1 MEKILNTQGL
11 GVAGRQN
18 ELIELALTYKFKG
31 VEVDM
36 EDLVGRHDAMGK
48 EFACQFLQSA
58 KIELGTFQLPVDMGC
73 SDNDYAAFESK
84 IPTIVALCEALNGS
98 RCYVMIE
105 TSSETEHAENLDR
118 HRVRLHSL
126 GETLG
131 QNNIKV
137 GLALQQVGANEKEH
151 KFVQSADDML
161 NLISTVGHANVG
173 LALDTWQWIASGGTA
188 DQVGSLGPN
197 QITELRLADVCA
209 DADAANLKKS
219 DRVLPGAQDDSVSV
233 AVFAGLQGAGYDGAV
248 SVSTDVSTFSKANR
262 DDVVARITRL
272 LDRLIANQDLNDA
285 APVPSVEEDS
295 PEGEAEAT
303 GDQDDSQGENAEPVA
318 AAE

>member
-58 KIELGTFQLPVDMGC
+58 KIDLGTFQLPVNIGA
-73 SDNDYAAFESK
+73 SDSDYANFESK
-84 IPTIVALCEALNGS
+84 IPTIVALCEALSGS
-98 RCYVMIE
+98 RCYVVIE
-105 TSSETEHAENLDR
+105 TSSDTAFQENFER

-131 QNNIKV
+131 KNDIKV
-137 GLALQQVGANEKEH
+137 GLALQQVGPNELEN
-151 KFVQSADDML
+151 KFIQTAEEML
-161 NLISTVGHANVG
+161 TLIKTVAHDNVG
-173 LALDTWQWIASGGTA
+173 LALDTWQWVAAGGA
-188 DQVGSLGPN
+188 MDQVSELMPN
-197 QITELRLADVCA
+197 QITELRLADVCENA
-209 DADAANLKKS
+209 DPANLSKG
-219 DRVLPGAQDDSVSV
+219 DRVMPGAQENSLSVAVYNALQSAGYDGSVSV
-233 AVFAGLQGAGYDGAV
+233 A
-248 SVSTDVSTFSKANR
+248 TDVRTFSGAYR
-262 DDVVARITRL
+262 DDVVAKISRL
-272 LDRLIANQDLNDA
+272 LERLIANESLSDPVPV
-285 APVPSVEEDS
+285 APVEEEDS
-295 PEGEAEAT
+295 TEGEVVEAAAAE
-303 GDQDDSQGENAEPVA
+303 GAESEESVA